1 MENIPNAVCL
11 RTTKAIQSNQLNPI
25 DKASSRFFL
34 QYNNNISPQDVQV
47 NDFFVGPSNFIPYI

>member
-1 MENIPNAVCL
+1 MLCALEQ
-11 RTTKAIQSNQLNPI
+11 RKAIQSNQLNPI

>member
-11 RTTKAIQSNQLNPI
+11 RTTNAIQSNQLNPI
-25 DKASSRFFL
+25 DKAPSRFFL